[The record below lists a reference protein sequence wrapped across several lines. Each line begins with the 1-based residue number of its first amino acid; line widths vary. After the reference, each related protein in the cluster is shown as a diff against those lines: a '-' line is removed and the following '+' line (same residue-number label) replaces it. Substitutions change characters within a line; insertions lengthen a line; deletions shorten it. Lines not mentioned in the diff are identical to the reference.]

1 MSALKYAF
9 KDIRDHKLIMIIFLV
24 LNIIMFSMLGVILVH
39 IDESRSKIKGLK
51 ELRKNTDEAY
61 VLVDTTSEEKFS
73 GLVQDSQGTVKKYN
87 DFFTSL
93 SESELT
99 YYTAYGYDVDST
111 DKGNTIREQII
122 TEKFLDIFSLSV
134 VSGRLLNKDDFN
146 TTNDTVPIMIGYEL
160 QDYYKIGNTYELL
173 NGGDGE
179 YFKGRVVGILSKNS
193 EYYELN
199 SVNVSFPLDYS
210 YIVPQSTKDIS
221 NMGFSDLD
229 MAETR
234 MVVFGSKNEIQK
246 IISTKSPID
255 IKLIGVIDKIDDLLR
270 THRNEIILLFAILIV
285 IALISVCI
293 MWIFYYHIF
302 KKQFHVYNVHYIF
315 GATNANLYLRFW
327 IISFFIVFVSG
338 VISIAIFHLMPYVS
352 EILISAFV
360 FAAITGSIPVLLIR
374 KKMMR

>member
-122 TEKFLDIFSLSV
+122 TEKFLDVFSLSV

-160 QDYYKIGNTYELL
+160 QDYYKLGNTYELL
-173 NGGDGE
+173 NGGNGE
-179 YFKGRVVGILSKNS
+179 YFKGLVVGILSKNS

-352 EILISAFV
+352 EILISAIV